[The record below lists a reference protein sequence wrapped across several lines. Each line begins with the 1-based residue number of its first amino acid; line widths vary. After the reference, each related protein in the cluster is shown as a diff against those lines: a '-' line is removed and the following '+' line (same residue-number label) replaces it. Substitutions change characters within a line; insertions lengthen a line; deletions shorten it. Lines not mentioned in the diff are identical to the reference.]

1 MCSADSIV
9 IMIVIFTN
17 LFNKLELTSSVFKGI
32 LMGTVNTYITRGV
45 NLRVNKDLVQG
56 YENAHKKVFVYL

>member
-1 MCSADSIV
+1 
-9 IMIVIFTN
+9 
-17 LFNKLELTSSVFKGI
+17 
-32 LMGTVNTYITRGV
+32 MGTVNTYITRGV